1 MEQNYKIVGEEI
13 RFDVNKIT
21 KGELKTIKKLAEGLG
36 YKLVPIVP
44 EKVKKEPKA
53 EWTAEAIQKFLDEKA
68 TKEQQKKYWA
78 KFNEPMTDDNGE
90 PVVYKKD
97 SKDGEHKAGEPRVK
111 GHVATLQWFKKEFPE
126 YPNA

>member
-1 MEQNYKIVGEEI
+1 MTQNYKIVGEEI

-68 TKEQQKKYWA
+68 TKAQQKEYWA
-78 KFNEPMTDDNGE
+78 KFNEPMTDDDGE

-97 SKDGEHKAGEPRVK
+97 SKDGKHKAGEPRVK